1 MQNEERI
8 LTMLDFIAAE
18 LKDLKETS
26 ATKDELRS
34 FREQT
39 YDRFDKNEARMISL
53 EDRMTSME
61 GKMTSMEGRMTSM
74 EGKMTSME
82 GKVTSIEENMVTKD
96 DFLASKRENQVAHES
111 IQAKMDE
118 QGELIE
124 ARFDVLNDRLFDQET
139 QLQILKRR
147 DVI

>member
-18 LKDLKETS
+18 LKELKETS

-34 FREQT
+34 FKEQT
-39 YDRFDKNEARMISL
+39 FDRFNKNEAIMIS
-53 EDRMTSME
+53 ME
-61 GKMTSMEGRMTSM
+61 EKMTSMDGRMTSM
-74 EGKMTSME
+74 
-82 GKVTSIEENMVTKD
+82 EENMVTKD
-96 DFLASKRENQVAHES
+96 DFSAFKRENQAAHES
-111 IQAKMDE
+111 IQAKVDE

-139 QLQILKRR
+139 QLRILKRQ
-147 DVI
+147 DVL